1 MAIKT
6 LIVLLVGLILASVH
20 LAEAQQPKKVP
31 RIGVLGAASSSVGS
45 IKVDSFRQGLREL
58 GYTEEK
64 NIVIEYRFAEGKLDR
79 LPEFAAELVNLKV
92 DLKVVAS
99 SPAAIAAKQATT
111 TIPIVM
117 TVSRDPVETGLIKSL
132 AHPGGNVTGMTVYSP
147 ENSGKNLE
155 LLKEAFPKVARVAV
169 LGDPT
174 SKGHSFEWKELKVAA
189 GSLAVQ
195 LQSLEVRSPNP
206 DFKGA
211 FLAAAKGHSDA
222 LLTLSPTLL
231 FFHRKEIVTLTA
243 KNRLPA
249 MFPAEILWMTAALC
263 LMGQT
268 WPTRLSLP
276 RRTWTRS

>member
-1 MAIKT
+1 M
-6 LIVLLVGLILASVH
+6 LASVH

-169 LGDPT
+169 
-174 SKGHSFEWKELKVAA
+174 
-189 GSLAVQ
+189 
-195 LQSLEVRSPNP
+195 
-206 DFKGA
+206 
-211 FLAAAKGHSDA
+211 
-222 LLTLSPTLL
+222 
-231 FFHRKEIVTLTA
+231 
-243 KNRLPA
+243 
-249 MFPAEILWMTAALC
+249 
-263 LMGQT
+263 
-268 WPTRLSLP
+268 
-276 RRTWTRS
+276 

>member
-1 MAIKT
+1 MAIET

-117 TVSRDPVETGLIKSL
+117 TVS
-132 AHPGGNVTGMTVYSP
+132 
-147 ENSGKNLE
+147 
-155 LLKEAFPKVARVAV
+155 
-169 LGDPT
+169 
-174 SKGHSFEWKELKVAA
+174 
-189 GSLAVQ
+189 
-195 LQSLEVRSPNP
+195 
-206 DFKGA
+206 
-211 FLAAAKGHSDA
+211 
-222 LLTLSPTLL
+222 
-231 FFHRKEIVTLTA
+231 
-243 KNRLPA
+243 
-249 MFPAEILWMTAALC
+249 
-263 LMGQT
+263 
-268 WPTRLSLP
+268 
-276 RRTWTRS
+276 